1 MRVRRTQFA
10 IAVDEYGGTDGIV
23 TLENVLEEIVGEL
36 QDEFEVPEE
45 IAVRRPGGIV
55 RIDAAESVDALDEL
69 LGIEVEPGPYK
80 TVAGLLL
87 EQLGE
92 IPQVGDTVDLGGYQ
106 FAIAEMDDL
115 RIATVE
121 ARRLDADA
129 APEAAADASPGSAA
143 PTRETVP

>member
-1 MRVRRTQFA
+1 MRVRPTQTA

-45 IAVRRPGGIV
+45 TSERRPGGIV
-55 RIDAAESVDALDEL
+55 RIDAAESADALAEL
-69 LGIEVEPGPYK
+69 LGVEVESGPYK

-87 EQLGE
+87 EQLRE
-92 IPQVGDTVDLGGYQ
+92 IPQVGDTVDLGGYR
-106 FAIAEMDDL
+106 FAIVEMDDL

-121 ARRLDADA
+121 ARRLADDAP
-129 APEAAADASPGSAA
+129 PEPQAESAA
-143 PTRETVP
+143 PAGEAAP